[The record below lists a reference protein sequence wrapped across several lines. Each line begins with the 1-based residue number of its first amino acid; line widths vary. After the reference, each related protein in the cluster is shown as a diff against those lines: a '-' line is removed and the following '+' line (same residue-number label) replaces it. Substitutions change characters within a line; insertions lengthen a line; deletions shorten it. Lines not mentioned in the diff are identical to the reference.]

1 MRALWTGFLLLVS
14 SVSAA
19 ATPLTQGDIA
29 ALRAMSDGFVK
40 GWMDN
45 VRQAVM
51 SSFSKDAV
59 FIPHDG
65 VRPKVGYAEIGQF
78 WFPHGKASGVIPAFT
93 HAISDISGADDH
105 AVIYGRSDLTL
116 QDETERYHWIGNFL
130 FVAHKDKGRWIFT
143 HLMSSDE
150 QPKVEPLK
158 KD

>member
-45 VRQAVM
+45 DRQAVM

-65 VRPKVGYAEIGQF
+65 VRPKVGYAEIDQF

-93 HAISDISGADDH
+93 HAISSCNDATG
-105 AVIYGRSDLTL
+105 TL
-116 QDETERYHWIGNFL
+116 GPTANAMSKVAICDTAAKSRIGSYSRFL
-130 FVAHKDKGRWIFT
+130 
-143 HLMSSDE
+143 
-150 QPKVEPLK
+150 
-158 KD
+158 